1 MNLQSIWSL
10 LDESMNI
17 LGDDYGY
24 PAMDKAAEEMGLSSD
39 YTPWVAAVCLFEA
52 ESFTVADYMR
62 IFPYGQAR
70 KNKELLASAA
80 QQGYL
85 DSDGK
90 DGFRATELGRNTARK
105 IFSAADDSIAPLQPL
120 PDQPFQTLVNLL
132 YRLVEASFAMPEPP
146 AHFVLDHKR
155 NMRGLPVTGSI
166 NHVERYISELGGFRD
181 DMYVAGWGAHQ
192 VQGHVWETFDH
203 LIQNGTLTFD
213 DLFAKVER
221 RVPTRE
227 LLAENVQEL
236 ARRGWA
242 DDASGKIQITSA
254 GKQVRAEVEAETE
267 RLFFAPWSSLNES
280 ELDELASLASQLRD
294 GLKNSSR

>member
-1 MNLQSIWSL
+1 MNLNSIWST

-52 ESFTVADYMR
+52 ELFTVADYMR

-70 KNKELLASAA
+70 KNEELLASAV

-90 DGFRATELGRNTARK
+90 GGFRATEFGRNTARK
-105 IFSAADDSIAPLQPL
+105 IFSAADDSIAHLQPL
-120 PDQPFQTLVNLL
+120 PDQSFQTLVNLL

-155 NMRGLPVTGSI
+155 NMRRLPVTGSI

-181 DMYVAGWGAHQ
+181 DMYIASWGAHQ
-192 VQGHVWETFDH
+192 VQGHVWETFEQI
-203 LIQNGTLTFD
+203 IQNGTLTFD
-213 DLFAKVER
+213 DLFARVER

-227 LLAENVQEL
+227 LLAENVQKL
-236 ARRGWA
+236 AWRGWV
-242 DDASGKIQITSA
+242 DDAAGKIQITAA

-267 RLFFAPWSSLNES
+267 RLFFAPWSCLSES
-280 ELDELASLASQLRD
+280 ELEELSRLAGQLRD
-294 GLKNSSR
+294 GLKSLME

>member
-1 MNLQSIWSL
+1 MNLNSIWST

-52 ESFTVADYMR
+52 ELFTVADYMR

-70 KNKELLASAA
+70 KNEELLASAV

-90 DGFRATELGRNTARK
+90 GGFRATEFGRNTARK
-105 IFSAADDSIAPLQPL
+105 IFSAADDSIAHLQPL

-132 YRLVEASFAMPEPP
+132 YRLVEASFDMPEPP

-155 NMRGLPVTGSI
+155 NMRRLPVTGSI

-181 DMYVAGWGAHQ
+181 DMYIASWGAHQ
-192 VQGHVWETFDH
+192 VQGHVWETFEQI
-203 LIQNGTLTFD
+203 IQNGTLTFD
-213 DLFAKVER
+213 DLFARVER

-227 LLAENVQEL
+227 LLAENVQKL
-236 ARRGWA
+236 AWRGWV
-242 DDASGKIQITSA
+242 DDAAGKIQITAA

-267 RLFFAPWSSLNES
+267 RLFFAPWSCLSES
-280 ELDELASLASQLRD
+280 ELEELSRLAGQLRD
-294 GLKNSSR
+294 GLKSLME